1 MQEVVTR
8 QLALRTGNIVSDAIR
23 LGVADARPLRAAER
37 CGPRPQRRLVQGED
51 SMFFR
56 SE

>member
-8 QLALRTGNIVSDAIR
+8 QLALRTGNIVPAAIR